1 MPLTCETLPASFTK
15 IDVRCEGSEGYYYN
29 ISFRLLI
36 LLTNDR
42 TTYLAVS
49 PSFSVRF
56 FMTLFIFGS
65 PQVLPAETQ
74 VIY

>member
-15 IDVRCEGSEGYYYN
+15 IDVRCEGYYYN

-42 TTYLAVS
+42 DRTYLAVS